1 MAKTSRTRIL
11 MPASA
16 RKGESIEI
24 TAIVQH
30 DMETGFRRTENGELI
45 ARDIIRDFEVRFNG
59 KEILRAEFH
68 PAQSANPVMTFNF
81 LATQSGVFEFSW
93 SGDNGYSASNQ
104 STLTVTG

>member
-11 MPASA
+11 MPATA
-16 RKGESIEI
+16 RKGETIEI

-45 ARDIIRDFEVRFNG
+45 ARDIIRDFQVLFNG

-68 PAQSANPVMTFNF
+68 PAQSANPMMSFNV
-81 LATQSGVFEFSW
+81 LAVQSGVFEFNW
-93 SGDNGYSASNQ
+93 RGDNGYSATNQ
-104 STLTVTG
+104 STLTVTQ